1 MKDAGWLKELKTMM
15 EQDVQVQN
23 DVVITVDVSTGC
35 DSTDG

>member
-23 DVVITVDVSTGC
+23 DVVITVDVSTDF